1 MKNLLLKIWLPRLA
15 LYLADNSKNI
25 ISLISDAINSA
36 ETRFPAT
43 DTDATTSR
51 ADTERETRRSAQQE
65 MGLPAQAGGRHAR
78 QGARCRARRAA
89 RRAGGRTRPPARRRS
104 RGGPPRAG
112 RRPSA

>member
-43 DTDATTSR
+43 DTDAY
-51 ADTERETRRSAQQE
+51 
-65 MGLPAQAGGRHAR
+65 
-78 QGARCRARRAA
+78 
-89 RRAGGRTRPPARRRS
+89 RRR
-104 RGGPPRAG
+104 RFIWVKDRVTAYLPGKEAWIINVIIEMLVAYDRVKKGNK
-112 RRPSA
+112 

>member
-43 DTDATTSR
+43 DTDAY
-51 ADTERETRRSAQQE
+51 
-65 MGLPAQAGGRHAR
+65 
-78 QGARCRARRAA
+78 
-89 RRAGGRTRPPARRRS
+89 RRR
-104 RGGPPRAG
+104 RFIWVKDRVTAYLPGKETWIINVIIEMLVAYDRVKKGDK
-112 RRPSA
+112 